1 MRQKLPNNAM
11 SRIIPGDKNLPT
23 SNKICGPRLEL
34 DCNLFYLN
42 TEDINPQVV
51 FAVYMF
57 EITATSP
64 KGSKCYQQNL
74 SQFFKGL
81 KSYPQDAPNSTHR
94 LTMWMN
100 N

>member
-1 MRQKLPNNAM
+1 M

-34 DCNLFYLN
+34 DCKWFYLN

-64 KGSKCYQQNL
+64 N
-74 SQFFKGL
+74 GL
-81 KSYPQDAPNSTHR
+81 KHTFENVISKISANFSKV
-94 LTMWMN
+94 
-100 N
+100 